1 MIRITPQLSI
11 PERDVR
17 FSFTTSG
24 GPGGQNVN
32 KVATRAVL
40 NFNIDRCEALSD
52 DQRVAIRIALF
63 TRISKEGNLRL
74 VCNRFRTQEKN
85 RKLVLEVF
93 AQLLATALRPRR
105 TRHATKPTRSSKNR
119 RLESKRA
126 RSTIKKFRRARASDD

>member
-11 PERDVR
+11 PERDLR

-105 TRHATKPTRSSKNR
+105 TRHATKPTHSSRHR

-126 RSTIKKFRRARASDD
+126 RSVIKKSRRARASDD

>member
-40 NFNIDRCEALSD
+40 NFNIDRCEALTD
-52 DQRVAIRIALF
+52 DQRVTIRIALF

-126 RSTIKKFRRARASDD
+126 RSVIKNSRRARASDD